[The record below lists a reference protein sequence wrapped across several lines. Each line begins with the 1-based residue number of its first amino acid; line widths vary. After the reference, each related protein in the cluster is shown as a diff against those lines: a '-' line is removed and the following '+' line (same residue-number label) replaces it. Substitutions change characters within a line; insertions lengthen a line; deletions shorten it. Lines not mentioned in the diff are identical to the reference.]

1 MYVVSKLYSETYFL
15 PSCSLEARSLN
26 QRALLSTAI
35 IPTRPSPKHHRPLA
49 PRRSPFDVLV
59 VGEGAFPLVTVENA
73 VVTGCETLLVLALAL
88 VAILTGGGI
97 TMLVAVAVAVPVA
110 VPDAVTVEV
119 TFPVEEME
127 DKVTVDVG
135 PIGIKVVNERGG
147 DGVTEGRVAVIVAV
161 LPPGSVV
168 VRVITSVRLDEEA
181 TEVSDVPED
190 EPVADVITTEVLIM
204 GSLHSAPKASLA
216 SVFSSTVQPSEMH

>member
-1 MYVVSKLYSETYFL
+1 MHVVSKPYRSFL
-15 PSCSLEARSLN
+15 PACPLEAKGLN

-73 VVTGCETLLVLALAL
+73 VVTGCETLLALALALAL

-127 DKVTVDVG
+127 DEVTVDVG
-135 PIGIKVVNERGG
+135 PIGMKVVNERGG

-190 EPVADVITTEVLIM
+190 ESVADVITTEVLIM

>member
-1 MYVVSKLYSETYFL
+1 MHVVSKLYSETYFL

-73 VVTGCETLLVLALAL
+73 VVTGCETLLGLALAL
-88 VAILTGGGI
+88 VVILTGGGVAILTGGGI

-127 DKVTVDVG
+127 DEVTVEVG

-181 TEVSDVPED
+181 AEVSDVPED
-190 EPVADVITTEVLIM
+190 EPM
-204 GSLHSAPKASLA
+204 C
-216 SVFSSTVQPSEMH
+216 

>member
-1 MYVVSKLYSETYFL
+1 MHVVSKLYSETYIL
-15 PSCSLEARSLN
+15 PTCSLEAKGLN

-73 VVTGCETLLVLALAL
+73 VVTGCETLLALALAL
-88 VAILTGGGI
+88 VATLTGGGI

-135 PIGIKVVNERGG
+135 PIGMKVVNERGG

-190 EPVADVITTEVLIM
+190 APVADVTTTEVLIM